1 MNLWG
6 VVVVVAAE
14 GLKDEEGR
22 ENGAIYRS
30 AYSFTIT
37 RS

>member
-1 MNLWG
+1 M
-6 VVVVVAAE
+6 VVVVAAE
-14 GLKDEEGR
+14 GLKDKKGR